1 MSTEVASAYV
11 ALYAKMPGLKGDIE
25 SALGDATSAAE
36 SSGKNAGGN
45 FRAGFAGAVG
55 GVMASVASKAMDLI
69 SGSIDGAIA
78 RVDTLNNFPIIMEN
92 LGYSSEEAASAIEM
106 MSDGLAGLPTSLDQM
121 AGVAQ
126 KLAPLTGGLEEAT
139 ELSLALNNA
148 MLAGGKDTQTQAN
161 AMEQYTQMLA
171 VGKVDMAA
179 WRSMVS
185 AMPGQMDQLAES
197 LLGVGNKSMDLYSAL
212 QSGTIGFDEFNDAIV
227 QLNQEGTGEFAS
239 FADQAIGATGGIGT
253 TMANFQTAITR
264 GLADIIQEAQP
275 LISGL
280 VAGGTEVANQVLPLM
295 AEGVAWLGEM
305 FKDIDLSALFE
316 MAGSMSPVMMIFD
329 TLKPVLPQIVD
340 LLVELGTVLAGNI
353 ASIFQLLAPILLT
366 VVEMLVQ
373 LAAQVIPVLIPIIT
387 TLFQAFGGIMDA
399 LLPIVQM
406 ILPVLMEL
414 FNALMP
420 TIMMLIEAITPLIMS
435 VLQLVAPLLDLV
447 MQILPPILGL
457 FMGLVD
463 VIMPVVEALVA
474 FLIPVIMAVV
484 DAIVDFLTPVIESI
498 TDILL
503 GVMDFIIGVFTGDW
517 EKAWEGIVQIF
528 SGIWEGLKGIVVG
541 VVNFIIDMINGVING
556 LNEISGSISDL
567 TGGAINL
574 SIPNIPRLAQGG
586 IVSARPGGILANI
599 GEGRHDEAVVPLDDK
614 FYSAL
619 SGRGEVNVNVYPS
632 QPMDEHLVGR
642 VAADELAYMLRR

>member
-36 SSGKNAGGN
+36 SSGKNTGGK
-45 FRAGFAGAVG
+45 FSAGFAGAVG

-126 KLAPLTGGLEEAT
+126 KLAPLTGGLDEAT

-185 AMPGQMDQLAES
+185 AMPGQMDQLSES
-197 LLGVGNKSMDLYSAL
+197 LLGAGNKSMDLYSAL

-253 TMANFQTAITR
+253 TMANFQTSITR

-280 VAGGTEVANQVLPLM
+280 VSGGTEVANQVLPLM

>member
-36 SSGKNAGGN
+36 SSGKNTGGK
-45 FRAGFAGAVG
+45 FSAGFAGAVG

-197 LLGVGNKSMDLYSAL
+197 LLGAGNKSMDLYSAL

-387 TLFQAFGGIMDA
+387 TLFQAFGGIMEA

>member
-11 ALYAKMPGLKGDIE
+11 ALYAKMPGIKGDIE
-25 SALGDATSAAE
+25 SALGQASSGIEA
-36 SSGKNAGGN
+36 SGKNAGGK
-45 FRAGFAGAVG
+45 FSAGFAGAVG
-55 GVMASVASKAMDLI
+55 GIMASVAGKAMDLI
-69 SGSIDGAIA
+69 SGSIDGAIS

-92 LGYSSEEAASAIEM
+92 LGYSSEDAAAAIET

-126 KLAPLTGGLEEAT
+126 QLAPLTGGLDEAT
-139 ELSLALNNA
+139 EISLALNNA
-148 MLAGGKDTQTQAN
+148 MLAGGKDTQLQAN

-185 AMPGQMDQLAES
+185 AMPGQMDQLSES
-197 LLGVGNKSMDLYSAL
+197 LLGAGNKSMDLYDAL
-212 QSGTIGFDEFNDAIV
+212 QSGTIGFDEFNAAIV

-253 TMANFQTAITR
+253 TVANFQTSITR

-305 FKDIDLSALFE
+305 FKDIDLSALFD
-316 MAGSMSPVMMIFD
+316 MATSMSPVMLIFD
-329 TLKPVLPQIVD
+329 ALKPVLPQIVD
-340 LLVELGTVLAGNI
+340 LLVELGTVLAGNV
-353 ASIFQLLAPILLT
+353 ATTFELLAPVLLT

-373 LAAQVIPVLIPIIT
+373 LAAQVIPVLLPIIT
-387 TLFQAFGGIMDA
+387 TLFQAFGGIGEA
-399 LLPIVQM
+399 LIPVVQM

-420 TIMMLIEAITPLIMS
+420 TVMMLIEAIAPLIAS
-435 VLQLVAPLLDLV
+435 VLQLVAPLMELV
-447 MQILPPILGL
+447 MAILPPLLGL
-457 FMGLVD
+457 FLGLVD
-463 VIMPVVEALVA
+463 FIMPVVEALIA
-474 FLIPVIMAVV
+474 FLIPVIMATV
-484 DAIVDFLTPVIESI
+484 DAIVEFLTPVIESI
-498 TDILL
+498 TEILA
-503 GVMDFIIGVFTGDW
+503 GVMDFIVGVFTGDW
-517 EKAWEGIVQIF
+517 EKAWDGIVQIF
-528 SGIWEGLKGIVVG
+528 EGIWSGIEAIVIG
-541 VVNFIIDMINGVING
+541 VVNFIIDMINGVIAG
-556 LNEISGSISDL
+556 INEISGGISDL

-574 SIPNIPRLAQGG
+574 DIPSIPRLAQGG
-586 IVSARPGGILANI
+586 IVSARPGGIIANI
-599 GEGRHDEAVVPLDDK
+599 GEGRHDEAVVPLDEK

-619 SGRGEVNVNVYPS
+619 SGRGEVSVNVYPS

-642 VAADELAYMLRR
+642 ATADALAFALRR